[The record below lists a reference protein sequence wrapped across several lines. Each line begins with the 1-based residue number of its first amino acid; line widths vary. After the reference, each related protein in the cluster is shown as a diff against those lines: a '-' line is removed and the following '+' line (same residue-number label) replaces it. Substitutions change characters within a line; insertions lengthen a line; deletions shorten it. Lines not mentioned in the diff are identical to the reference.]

1 MTPVADR
8 RETRQ
13 VGQCGRLE
21 VVFARRRERT
31 VMVHAYAEPPF
42 RTPRCFDEH
51 GALHMIMASSA
62 PGIFG
67 GDDLEQTVIVEAGAE
82 VRLTSQSAAQLHPH
96 PSRHPARVRCEYRVA
111 AGASLRCDWDALI
124 PFAGAALDQRI
135 VVDLASGARLFW
147 SDAVMSGRTARAEQW
162 RFEAL
167 AHELR
172 IVRGGVVEYL
182 ERYRIRPAV
191 DGVLQRWIGGS
202 AAYFGT
208 AVASGRLAGR
218 EDAERLHRE
227 LARIEGVHAAAD
239 PLGEA
244 LLVVRL
250 MSESGVGF
258 RKARALIGRMIG

>member
-1 MTPVADR
+1 MRTVADR
-8 RETRQ
+8 RETRR
-13 VGQCGRLE
+13 VGKCGRLE
-21 VVFARRRERT
+21 VVFGRRRQRT
-31 VMVHAYAEPPF
+31 VLAHAYAEPPF

-67 GDDLEQTVIVEAGAE
+67 GDHLEQTVILEAGAE
-82 VRLTSQSAAQLHPH
+82 VRLTSQSAAQIHPH
-96 PSRHPARVRCEYRVA
+96 PSGHPARVRSEYRVA

-124 PFAGAALDQRI
+124 PFAGAVLDQQI
-135 VVDLASGARLFW
+135 VIDLACGACLFW

-167 AHELR
+167 AHQLR
-172 IVRGGVVEYL
+172 IVRGGEIEYL

-191 DGVLQRWIGGS
+191 DGILQRWIGAS

-208 AVASGRLAGR
+208 AVVSGRRAGR
-218 EDAERLHRE
+218 EDAERLHCE
-227 LARIEGVHAAAD
+227 LSRIEGVHAAAD
-239 PLGEA
+239 LLGEA

-250 MSESGVGF
+250 MSESGIEF
-258 RKARALIGRMIG
+258 RKARALIGRMMG